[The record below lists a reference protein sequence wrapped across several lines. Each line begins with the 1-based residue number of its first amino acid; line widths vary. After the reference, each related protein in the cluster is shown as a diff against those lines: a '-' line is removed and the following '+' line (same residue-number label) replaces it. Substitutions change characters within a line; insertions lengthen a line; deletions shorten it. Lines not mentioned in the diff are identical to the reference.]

1 MSKLSTLYLNN
12 LVFSGVHGQ
21 TGRETTDP
29 QHFQVDIEMEL
40 DISKARESDALI
52 DTYDYKHAREVAR
65 TVIEDEHYILI
76 EKIAYQIA
84 KRICED
90 PKVFYNGRTYQ
101 TSCISK
107 WCTRNE
113 SHLQTY
119 SPRDGLNHDSSY

>member
-90 PKVFYNGRTYQ
+90 PKVFFTTVALTKLHASQNGVPGMKVTYKRTPQ
-101 TSCISK
+101 
-107 WCTRNE
+107 E
-113 SHLQTY
+113 MV
-119 SPRDGLNHDSSY
+119 